1 MSTINKEIENLR
13 VEIDKLD
20 QKILKLLK
28 QRFHATQKIGM
39 VKKSTRSNILD
50 EKRESEI
57 FANLIKT
64 GKSLKIKDDFIISL
78 WKQIIEYSYQVQND
92 CE

>member
-1 MSTINKEIENLR
+1 MSTVNKDIKDLR
-13 VEIDKLD
+13 AEIDELD

-28 QRFHATQKIGM
+28 QRFHATQKIGK
-39 VKKSTRSNILD
+39 VKKSIRSNILD

-57 FANLIKT
+57 FVNLIKT
-64 GKSLKIKDDFIISL
+64 GKNLKISDDFIISL
-78 WKQIIEYSYQVQND
+78 WKQIIEYSYQVQNN